1 LCFGLFE
8 LGRGREKREEKRKM
22 DPVSELSQYCQKK
35 KTDYPRSANPIE
47 LPGKPIRWEWTFTK
61 GVEGEKRFMFSG
73 QGLTKKEAKKQAA
86 AKMLLAL
93 KEQELDTHRTA
104 MQEKLNS
111 IGFGRPTISFNGKI
125 LEPLPPWKQ
134 DYFDN
139 QYELLETA
147 RDVMAIDRAQ
157 DKESYRVIQVLTRL
171 IEGEEQ
177 MNQNIRLHR
186 TTLEEHLEQPAGKT
200 GFMREVQTQKAE

>member
-1 LCFGLFE
+1 
-8 LGRGREKREEKRKM
+8 M

-35 KTDYPRSANPIE
+35 KIDYPKSAEPIKLPGNPIQWDWIF
-47 LPGKPIRWEWTFTK
+47 LM
-61 GVEGEKRFMFSG
+61 GVEGNMSAFLGSG
-73 QGLTKKEAKKQAA
+73 STKKEAKKQAA

-139 QYELLETA
+139 QYGLLETA

-200 GFMREVQTQKAE
+200 GFMREVLTAQREE

>member
-1 LCFGLFE
+1 
-8 LGRGREKREEKRKM
+8 M

-35 KTDYPRSANPIE
+35 KTGYPRSANPIE

-93 KEQELDTHRTA
+93 KAELGDTVEIPILPGQPLSVGERMKWENLT
-104 MQEKLNS
+104 
-111 IGFGRPTISFNGKI
+111 RP
-125 LEPLPPWKQ
+125 PPWKQ

-139 QYELLETA
+139 QYGLLETA

-200 GFMREVQTQKAE
+200 GFMREVQTQKE